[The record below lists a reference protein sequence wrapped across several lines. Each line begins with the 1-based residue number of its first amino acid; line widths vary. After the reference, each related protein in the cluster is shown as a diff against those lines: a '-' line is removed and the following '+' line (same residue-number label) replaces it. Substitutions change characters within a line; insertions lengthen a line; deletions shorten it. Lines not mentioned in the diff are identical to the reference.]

1 MRISHHIMI
10 RNHEWKHRS
19 LMNIQHHHHRI
30 CRWAIH
36 HYPFIRIWMYRFKT
50 QIRILHLL
58 SIITIQLIRFE
69 CFVQFYFFPLFCFP
83 LLINCDL
90 YIEVEF
96 ICILI
101 YQSSINV
108 RFAQISVI
116 LILFLFSLRIA
127 NICNFCFFFS
137 FSFYGYI
144 YILYYIIFIT
154 VVIFHSFSFSIRCFF
169 GFILFFGVALIC
181 LSVSFVLYSFS
192 LGFFWKFYGFYTN
205 DWCSCFK

>member
-1 MRISHHIMI
+1 
-10 RNHEWKHRS
+10 
-19 LMNIQHHHHRI
+19 
-30 CRWAIH
+30 
-36 HYPFIRIWMYRFKT
+36 MYRFKT

-154 VVIFHSFSFSIRCFF
+154 VVIFHSFLLVFAVFLA
-169 GFILFFGVALIC
+169 LFC
-181 LSVSFVLYSFS
+181 S
-192 LGFFWKFYGFYTN
+192 LVWL
-205 DWCSCFK
+205 